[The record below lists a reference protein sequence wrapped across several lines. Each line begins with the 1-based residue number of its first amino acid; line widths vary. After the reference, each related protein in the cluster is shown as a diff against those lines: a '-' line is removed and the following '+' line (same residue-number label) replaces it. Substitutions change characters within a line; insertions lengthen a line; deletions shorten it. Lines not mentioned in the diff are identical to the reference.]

1 MCSLPSRSSSG
12 YFSSRNVATPSI
24 HPLKSENQLLLV
36 SARATISC
44 SSVSRLYDY
53 SCTSENEAAAFT
65 LDVWEAFSAER
76 ECARHPTA
84 GLSSGGFASGGNERA
99 MNRGKVYAHGK
110 RTRRWLAN
118 LLQTCFSVATPAA
131 ANGFKPPLRNCSP
144 PHSMVSS
151 ISCLRND
158 FNDVIGK
165 W

>member
-99 MNRGKVYAHGK
+99 MNRGKV
-110 RTRRWLAN
+110 
-118 LLQTCFSVATPAA
+118 CFSVATPAA